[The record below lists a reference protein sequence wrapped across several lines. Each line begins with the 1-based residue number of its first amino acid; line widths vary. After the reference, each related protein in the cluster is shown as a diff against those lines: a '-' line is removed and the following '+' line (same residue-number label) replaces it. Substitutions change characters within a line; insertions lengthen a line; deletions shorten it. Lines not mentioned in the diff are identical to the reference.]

1 MAGAKL
7 GAFCQ
12 PMIKVTALSLAKGSF
27 TRPPL
32 AGNVSQWQCISMGAV
47 LEKLQVDNQGVM
59 LLLQA
64 GLLFSV
70 SSVVDTS
77 VTRMAFYLLD

>member
-12 PMIKVTALSLAKGSF
+12 PMIKVSALWLAKGSF
-27 TRPPL
+27 KKAST
-32 AGNVSQWQCISMGAV
+32 GWQCISMGAV
-47 LEKLQVDNQGVM
+47 PEKLQVDNQGVM

-70 SSVVDTS
+70 CSLVDTS
-77 VTRMAFYLLD
+77 LTRMAFYKLD